1 MNVEPAPQPEIAE
14 GTPPRRDLADDF
26 AALSLAVAQ
35 GGSPPSHAFG
45 RSTTTGIDSP
55 GSAAADDAALDAL
68 LATLGL
74 QAHAAEFRAHAV
86 VNADEVRALTEEEMV
101 AIVPGMSGPER
112 LRLLRWAHDAENA
125 S

>member
-1 MNVEPAPQPEIAE
+1 MNVSEPEPEIAE
-14 GTPPRRDLADDF
+14 GTPPRRDLDGDF

-55 GSAAADDAALDAL
+55 GSVAADDAALDAL

-74 QAHAAEFRAHAV
+74 QAHAEEFRAHAV

-101 AIVPGMSGPER
+101 AMVPGMSGSER
-112 LRLLRWAHDAENA
+112 LRLLRWVHDAENA